1 MEKYITRLKNLTY
14 DMENNKLVD
23 YQVLDELWDIY
34 SELDKES
41 NFIPKVKKIIKNN
54 DEYFDSIFE
63 KEVKEDIMN
72 IFNDKVTFDKENN
85 YLIISKNDINDNLLE
100 YFNIFLKRIHFYFT
114 EEKNNNLIYRWR

>member
-63 KEVKEDIMN
+63 KEVKKDIMK
-72 IFNDKVTFDKENN
+72 IFNEKVTFDKENN
-85 YLIISKNDINDNLLE
+85 YLIIDKNYINDNLLE
-100 YFNIFLKRIHFYFT
+100 YFNIFLKRIHFYFK